1 MESFMKGLS
10 KLLFTLMISFSS
22 TSFTQDNEGAVDIE
36 EVIK

>member
-22 TSFTQDNEGAVDIE
+22 TAFTQESDDAATR
-36 EVIK
+36 K